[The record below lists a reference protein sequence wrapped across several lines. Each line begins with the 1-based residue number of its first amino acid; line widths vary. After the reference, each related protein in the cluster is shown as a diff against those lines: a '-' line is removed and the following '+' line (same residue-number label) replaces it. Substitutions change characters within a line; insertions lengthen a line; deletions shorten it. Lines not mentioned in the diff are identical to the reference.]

1 MKRRLAPFARSLRV
15 RLSKNEPPKN
25 GVNIH
30 CGSQAWERAQTYIE
44 GGTANVAHLVF
55 PNDAKPTD
63 INWTVLRNL
72 EVTVLHNP
80 DNPIE
85 RPTLEELAVEIV
97 RAGACKAYLVDHEH
111 PLKIYIPRR
120 IAA

>member
-1 MKRRLAPFARSLRV
+1 MKPLPPFARPLKA
-15 RLSKNEPPKN
+15 RLSKNDPPQN

-30 CGSQAWERAQTYIE
+30 CGYKAWERAQTCIE
-44 GGTANVAHLVF
+44 GGTVNVAHLVF

-80 DNPIE
+80 DDPIE
-85 RPTLEELAVEIV
+85 WSTLEELAAEIV
-97 RAGACKAYLVDHEH
+97 RGGACKAYLVDHEH